1 MLKKT
6 LTGHPFKKYSVMHA
20 EEGLWGKKTKIEA
33 NFGTVYK
40 ISMGYNPR
48 GIFTNKL
55 PSHLFV
61 MVLRRVYFQFQT

>member
-1 MLKKT
+1 MLKRA
-6 LTGHPFKKYSVMHA
+6 F
-20 EEGLWGKKTKIEA
+20 EEKKKTKIEA